1 MSHVNEGQIHAYLD
15 RQLEFADQAARE
27 RFETHVAECSD
38 CTVLLKEARG
48 MHARATGMLGDS
60 QPAVADMPL
69 FEAVVTRASERSA
82 RWATVKKLNRT
93 RALAWAASIV
103 VAVAV
108 GWYARVSTTQSP
120 QLEMDRF
127 DLDEPVVAL
136 AEDRGEELEGVAE
149 AGAAMSDIA
158 GGAQP
163 AAPTLA
169 VPEAARALVS
179 SALQEAAGRRAEGA
193 AAAGAETEGENRV
206 VRQVARQR
214 AVADELSAK
223 TVTRTLAD
231 SVRAE
236 APAEV
241 QIRGFVEDAPAAQK
255 RARELAEPDRL
266 AAMEAPAPTDEIR
279 WIAVS
284 RDEAERSIER
294 KLLLVDGLDVVEI
307 SIAATRPRASVRVVQ
322 LLPSGD
328 SLEIVQQAT
337 TPEVDRVAGVLE
349 PRLQDARDEQEAAA
363 NEREISSVSV
373 IRGDVVVEMRGRI
386 PMDSLR
392 VLLSRLR

>member
-38 CTVLLKEARG
+38 CTVLLNEARAV
-48 MHARATGMLGDS
+48 HARATGMLGDS
-60 QPAVADMPL
+60 QPAVADMPS
-69 FEAVVTRASERSA
+69 FEAVAARASERSA

-120 QLEMDRF
+120 QVERDRF
-127 DLDEPVVAL
+127 DLDEPVAAL
-136 AEDRGEELEGVAE
+136 AEDQG
-149 AGAAMSDIA
+149 AGAATSDLA

-163 AAPTLA
+163 AA
-169 VPEAARALVS
+169 
-179 SALQEAAGRRAEGA
+179 GRRAGGA
-193 AAAGAETEGENRV
+193 AAAGAATEEESRV
-206 VRQVARQR
+206 AVPVERQR
-214 AVADELSAK
+214 VVADELTAK
-223 TVTRTLAD
+223 AAARTLAD
-231 SVRAE
+231 SAQAQVPAE
-236 APAEV
+236 ARRV
-241 QIRGFVEDAPAAQK
+241 RRDAPAAGK
-255 RARELAEPDRL
+255 RARELAEPDL
-266 AAMEAPAPTDEIR
+266 FAAVEAPAPTDDLR

-284 RDEAERSIER
+284 RDEAERSIAR
-294 KLLLVDGLDVVEI
+294 RLLLVDGLDVVEI
-307 SIAATRPRASVRVVQ
+307 SIAATEPRASVRVVQ

-328 SLEIVQQAT
+328 SLEILQQPT
-337 TPEVDRVAGVLE
+337 TPEVDRAAGVLE
-349 PRLQDARDEQEAAA
+349 PRLQDARAEQAAA

-373 IRGDVVVEMRGRI
+373 IRGDVVVEMRGRVPI
-386 PMDSLR
+386 DSLR

>member
-38 CTVLLKEARG
+38 CTVLLNEARTI
-48 MHARATGMLGDS
+48 HARATGMLGDS
-60 QPAVADMPL
+60 QPAVADMPS
-69 FEAVVTRASERSA
+69 FEAVVARASERSA

-108 GWYARVSTTQSP
+108 GWYARVSMTQSP
-120 QLEMDRF
+120 QAERDRF
-127 DLDEPVVAL
+127 DLDEPVAAL
-136 AEDRGEELEGVAE
+136 VEDQGAELESVAG
-149 AGAAMSDIA
+149 AGAATSDLA

-163 AAPTLA
+163 AAPTPA
-169 VPEAARALVS
+169 TPEAARVLVAP
-179 SALQEAAGRRAEGA
+179 ALQQAAGRGTEGA
-193 AAAGAETEGENRV
+193 AATEEESRV
-206 VRQVARQR
+206 ALPVERQR
-214 AVADELSAK
+214 VVADELTAK
-223 TVTRTLAD
+223 VATRTLAD
-231 SVRAE
+231 SAQAEVLAE
-236 APAEV
+236 AYRV
-241 QIRGFVEDAPAAQK
+241 RQDAPAALK
-255 RARELAEPDRL
+255 RARELAEPDL
-266 AAMEAPAPTDEIR
+266 FAAMEAPAPTDDLQ

-284 RDEAERSIER
+284 QDEAERSIER
-294 KLLLVDGLDVVEI
+294 KLLLVGGLDVVEI
-307 SIAATRPRASVRVVQ
+307 SIAGTEPRVSVRVVQ

-328 SLEIVQQAT
+328 SLEIVQQPT

-349 PRLQDARDEQEAAA
+349 PRLQDARAEQNAAV
-363 NEREISSVSV
+363 NETEISSVSV

-386 PMDSLR
+386 PVDSLR

>member
-38 CTVLLKEARG
+38 CTVLLEEVRAI
-48 MHARATGMLGDS
+48 HTRATGMLGDS
-60 QPAVADMPL
+60 QPAVANMPS
-69 FEAVVTRASERSA
+69 FEAVVTRASKGSA
-82 RWATVKKLNRT
+82 RWATVKTLNRT

-108 GWYARVSTTQSP
+108 GWLARVSMTQSP
-120 QLEMDRF
+120 EVERDRF

-136 AEDRGEELEGVAE
+136 AEDRGVELEGVAG
-149 AGAAMSDIA
+149 AGAATSDPA
-158 GGAQP
+158 VGAQP

-169 VPEAARALVS
+169 TPETARALVA
-179 SALQEAAGRRAEGA
+179 SALQQAAGRRAEGA
-193 AAAGAETEGENRV
+193 AAAGVAGAATEEEIRVALPTERQRV
-206 VRQVARQR
+206 V
-214 AVADELSAK
+214 ADSLAA
-223 TVTRTLAD
+223 TRTLAD

-236 APAEV
+236 APAEARRV
-241 QIRGFVEDAPAAQK
+241 RRDVVVAQK
-255 RARELAEPDRL
+255 RARELAEPGLL
-266 AAMEAPAPTDEIR
+266 AAMEAPAPTDDFR
-279 WIAVS
+279 WITVS

-307 SIAATRPRASVRVVQ
+307 SIAATEPRASVRVVQ

-328 SLEIVQQAT
+328 SLEIVQQPT
-337 TPEVDRVAGVLE
+337 TPEVDRAAGVLE
-349 PRLQDARDEQEAAA
+349 SRLQDARDEQEEEA

-386 PMDSLR
+386 SIDSLR